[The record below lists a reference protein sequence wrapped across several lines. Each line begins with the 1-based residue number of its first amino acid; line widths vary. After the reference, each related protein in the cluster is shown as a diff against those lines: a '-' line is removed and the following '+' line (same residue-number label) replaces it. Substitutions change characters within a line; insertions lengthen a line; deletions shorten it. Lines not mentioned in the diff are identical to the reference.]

1 MIILKKE
8 ALEFRLQ
15 FRVKYITVHLASS
28 STRII
33 NPRNFRVE
41 FSILG
46 YLKV

>member
-28 STRII
+28 TRII

-41 FSILG
+41 FSIFG